1 MVSEGQGMFERPNI
15 LLIVTDEE
23 RFSLPR
29 PPGFSLPGRERIA
42 ARGTTFERYYTASAQ
57 CSSARSVIYTGQHL
71 PITEIY
77 DNDNMPYIRPL
88 DPGLGTLGTML
99 RSAGYYTSYQG
110 KWHLSNCYVTA
121 ENPGP
126 TTDAL
131 EPYGFSEFNDWGDI
145 DGGAWAGLK
154 LDPVIAGQAVRWL
167 RNRAPVVSRD
177 QPWFMAVNFVNPHD
191 IMSFDYGGRTQVQLP
206 PGLAHAVVTR
216 AAANIPV
223 YQRRWDFEL
232 PVSLHD
238 DLTGAAPA
246 VREYARMLDTVF
258 GPVADD
264 RHWYDGLNF
273 YLNAIRDVDRSV
285 EFVLDALEA
294 SGQADRTVVVFTSD
308 HGELA
313 GSHGLRQKGNLA
325 YDENFHV
332 PFVIAH
338 PDLAGGAR
346 TEALAS
352 SVDIAPTLL
361 EIAGLDAAEAA
372 TRHPALKGH
381 SLMPVL
387 HGRPVRQGI
396 LNVVES
402 ITMLDASFWFEF
414 ADPEAPGRVA
424 AGELR
429 PDWTKRGFLRAY
441 SDERHTFGRYFSPL
455 NPNRPAS
462 TEALLAENDVVL
474 YDREQDPAE
483 MRNLAADPAHRDL
496 VERYRALLEDLI
508 DAEIGADTRAWV
520 TERPR
525 LLGWPT
531 WHGDDTRP
539 EILARQD
546 ADGVQRRG

>member
-1 MVSEGQGMFERPNI
+1 MTRRPNI

-23 RFSLPR
+23 RVSLPR
-29 PPGFSLPGRERIA
+29 PPGFCLPARERIA

-88 DPGLGTLGTML
+88 DPELGTIGTML

-110 KWHLSNCYVTA
+110 KWHLSNAYVTP
-121 ENPGP
+121 EHPGP

-131 EPYGFSEFNDWGDI
+131 EPYGFSDFNDWGDI

-167 RNRAPVVSRD
+167 RDRAPVVSKD

-191 IMSFDYGGRTQVQLP
+191 IMSFDYGGRSQVQLP
-206 PGLAHAVVTR
+206 FGLAHAVVTR
-216 AAANIPV
+216 AAADIPV
-223 YQRRWDFEL
+223 YQRRWDFDL
-232 PVSLHD
+232 PASLHD
-238 DLTGAAPA
+238 DLSGAAPA
-246 VREYARMLDTVF
+246 VAEYARMLDTVF

-264 RHWYDGLNF
+264 RHWHDGLNF
-273 YLNAIRDVDRSV
+273 YLNALRDVDRSV

-294 SGQADRTVVVFTSD
+294 SGQAGDTVVVFTSD
-308 HGELA
+308 HGEMA
-313 GSHGLRQKGNLA
+313 GSHGLRQKGNLV

-332 PFVIAH
+332 PFLIAH
-338 PDLAGGAR
+338 PDVPGGTR
-346 TEALAS
+346 TDALAS
-352 SVDIAPTLL
+352 AVDLAPTLL
-361 EIAGLDAAEAA
+361 EIAGVEAAETA

-387 HGRPVRQGI
+387 HGRPVREGV
-396 LNVVES
+396 LTAVES
-402 ITMLDASFWFEF
+402 ITTLDASFWFEF
-414 ADPEAPGRVA
+414 ADPEAPQRIASGD
-424 AGELR
+424 LR
-429 PDWTKRGFLRAY
+429 PDWEKRGFLRGY
-441 SDERHTFGRYFSPL
+441 CDQRYTFGRYFSPL
-455 NPNRPAS
+455 NPNRPAD
-462 TEALLAENDVVL
+462 TEALLADNDVVL

-483 MRNLAADPAHRDL
+483 MRNLAADPAHRGL
-496 VERYRALLEDLI
+496 VERYRARLEGLI
-508 DAEIGADTRAWV
+508 DAEIGDDTRAWV

-531 WHGDDTRP
+531 WHGDTDRP
-539 EILARQD
+539 EALASGGR
-546 ADGVQRRG
+546 

>member
-1 MVSEGQGMFERPNI
+1 VASEGQIVTSRPNI

-23 RFSLPR
+23 RLRLPRAQGYSLPA
-29 PPGFSLPGRERIA
+29 RERIA

-57 CSSARSVIYTGQHL
+57 CSSGRSVIYTGQHL

-88 DPGLGTLGTML
+88 DPALGTLGTML
-99 RSAGYYTSYQG
+99 RSAGYYTTYQG

-154 LDPVIAGQAVRWL
+154 LDPVIAGQAVKWL
-167 RNRAPVVSRD
+167 RNRAPVVSQD

-191 IMSFDYGGRTQVQLP
+191 IMSFDYGGRSQVQLP
-206 PGLAHAVVTR
+206 PGLAHAVVSR
-216 AAANIPV
+216 AAANIPL
-223 YQRRWDFEL
+223 YQRRWDFDL
-232 PVSLHD
+232 PASLHD

-246 VREYARMLDTVF
+246 ITEYARVTDTVF

-264 RHWYDGLNF
+264 QHWYDGLNF

-294 SGQADRTVVVFTSD
+294 SGQADRTAVVFTSD
-308 HGELA
+308 HGEMA
-313 GSHGLRQKGNLA
+313 GSHGLRQKGNLI

-332 PFVIAH
+332 PFMITH
-338 PDLAGGAR
+338 PDVPGGGR
-346 TEALAS
+346 TPALAS

-361 EIAGLDAAEAA
+361 EIAGLDPAQTA

-387 HGRPVRQGI
+387 HGHPVRKGI
-396 LNVVES
+396 LNAVES
-402 ITMLDASFWFEF
+402 IMMLDASFWFEF
-414 ADPEAPGRVA
+414 ADPEAPKRVA
-424 AGELR
+424 SGDLR
-429 PDWTKRGFLRAY
+429 PDWTKRGFLRGY
-441 SDERHTFGRYFSPL
+441 TDERYTFGRYFSPL
-455 NPNRPAS
+455 SPNRPAS
-462 TEALLAENDVVL
+462 AQALLAENDVVL
-474 YDREQDPAE
+474 YDHEQDPDE
-483 MRNLAADPAHRDL
+483 MHNLAPDPAHRDL

-539 EILARQD
+539 ETLAAAQQGR
-546 ADGVQRRG
+546 